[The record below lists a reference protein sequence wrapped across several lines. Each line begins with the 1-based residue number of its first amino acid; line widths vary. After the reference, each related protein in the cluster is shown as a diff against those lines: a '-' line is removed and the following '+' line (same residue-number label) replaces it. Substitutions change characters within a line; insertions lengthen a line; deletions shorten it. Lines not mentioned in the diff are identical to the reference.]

1 MATHVKPGDAQQFW
15 DNFYGPNAGYLFD
28 LYENY
33 LNNPASVDPATRAI
47 FDEMG
52 PPPVSPTFDEAPAD
66 AVPND
71 IMRVDLIGR
80 ASELVRNIKAYGHLS
95 AKINPLDPPPAL
107 DPLLQLDTYHLTA
120 TELKSLPA
128 RAVWEDA
135 PSTVRNAWD
144 VITYLTSLYTGT
156 TAYEFRQ
163 IQDVAE
169 RRWLDQYVESGSARP
184 QLSSSEKRNLLQR
197 LVTVEQFER
206 FLHGTFPG
214 QKRFSIEGNDVL
226 VPMLDT
232 LTHLAAHSR
241 IPEIMIGMAHR
252 GRLNVL
258 AHNLGKPYKDIFS
271 EFHTAPNKD
280 MTPSE
285 GSMGINFGWTG
296 DVKYHLGAKK
306 TLQES
311 NMVEIRLTL
320 ANNPSHLEFVD
331 PVVEGYS
338 RAAQD
343 DRRPSGAP
351 IQYIDRALT
360 ILIHG
365 DAAFPGE
372 GIVAETLNLS
382 RLPGYYTGG
391 TIHIIANN
399 NLGFT
404 TESTDERSTMYASD
418 LAKGFEIPIVHVNAD
433 DPEACLVAVQMAY
446 AYRQQYHKDF
456 LIDVVGYRRWG
467 HNEGDDPSITQPE
480 MYAIIGEHPTV
491 AALYAQQLAQAG
503 IVSNAQVDEMI
514 HQTQEQLRHIYA
526 ETAANPTE
534 FMLSEHAQEPESVP
548 ALPVSAQTLR
558 SLNDQL
564 LTWPEDLA
572 VNPKLERIL
581 MRRKDALDVVGGI
594 DWAHAE
600 ILAFGSIVAD
610 GTPIRLGGQDSERG
624 TFSQRH
630 LVLHDMHTG
639 AKYNPLQHLRD
650 AKASFVVYNS
660 PLSEGSVLGFEYG
673 YSVQAPEALVLWE
686 AQYGDFA
693 NSGQVMI
700 DQFIAPGRAKWRQ
713 QSSLVMLLP
722 HGYEGM
728 GPEHSSG
735 RVERYLQLSAEENW
749 RVANPTNAAQYFHL
763 LRSQAARLL
772 VKPRPLVI
780 MTPKS
785 LIRNTLA
792 FSSLNDLTTGEF
804 EPVFVR
810 HALLPEQ
817 VTRLVLCSGKVG
829 VELEAFLKQDGVKD
843 ASWIQVARVEQL
855 FPFPKTALEQLMNSL
870 PNLKE
875 VIWMQEEPQ
884 NMGPWHYIKPY
895 LDDLFGTRAVKYI
908 GRPPHASP
916 AEGQSQVHAKEQRRI
931 LTQAVSAIEEG
942 VN

>member
-1 MATHVKPGDAQQFW
+1 MATLKPGEAQEFW
-15 DNFYGPNAGYLFD
+15 ENFYGPNQGYLFD
-28 LYENY
+28 LYEHY
-33 LNNPASVDPATRAI
+33 LQNPASVDPATRAI

-52 PPPVSPTFDEAPAD
+52 GPPVETAKEPEPFSSTDL
-66 AVPND
+66 V
-71 IMRVDLIGR
+71 RTDLIGR
-80 ASELVRNIKAYGHLS
+80 ATELVRNIRAYGHLS
-95 AKINPLDPPPAL
+95 AKINPLESPPDLVA
-107 DPLLQLDTYHLTA
+107 LLQPATYHLTA
-120 TELKSLPA
+120 TDLKSLAA
-128 RAVWEDA
+128 RAVFADA
-135 PSTVRNAWD
+135 PTALATAWD
-144 VITYLTSLYTGT
+144 VVNYLTAIYTGT
-156 TAYEFRQ
+156 TAFEFRQ

-169 RRWLDQYVESGSARP
+169 RDWLDQYVEQGNARP
-184 QLSSSEKRNLLQR
+184 HLTPGEKRDLLQR
-197 LVTVEQFER
+197 LISVEQFER

-214 QKRFSIEGNDVL
+214 QKRFSIEGTDVL

-232 LTHLAAHSR
+232 LTHLAAHSG
-241 IPEIMIGMAHR
+241 IPELMIGMAHR
-252 GRLNVL
+252 GRLSVL

-343 DRRPSGAP
+343 NRRISGP
-351 IQYIDRALT
+351 PEQQVDRALP
-360 ILIHG
+360 ILVHG

-372 GIVAETLNLS
+372 GIVSETLNLS
-382 RLPGYYTGG
+382 GLHGYYTGG

-404 TESTDERSTMYASD
+404 TETVDERSTLYASD

-433 DPEACLVAVQMAY
+433 DPEACLAAVQMAY

-467 HNEGDDPSITQPE
+467 HNEGDDPSITQPT
-480 MYAIIGEHPTV
+480 MYRIISDHPTV
-491 AALYAQQLAQAG
+491 ATQYEQKLSDAG
-503 IVSNAQVDEMI
+503 VVTKPQIDEMI
-514 HQTQEQLRHIYA
+514 HQIQDQLRHIYA
-526 ETAANPTE
+526 ETAENPTQ
-534 FMLSEHAQEPESVP
+534 FTLANQQDEPDTVS
-548 ALPVSAQTLR
+548 AAPVSADMLR
-558 SLNDQL
+558 QINEEL
-564 LTWPEDLA
+564 LTWPKGFA

-581 MRRKDALDVVGGI
+581 MRRQEALDLAGGI

-600 ILAFGSIVAD
+600 ALAFASIVTS
-610 GTPIRLGGQDSERG
+610 GTPIRLSGQDSERG

-630 LVLHDMHTG
+630 LVLHDMVNGKT
-639 AKYNPLQHLRD
+639 YTPLQHLNL
-650 AKASFVVYNS
+650 AAASFAVYNS
-660 PLSEGSVLGFEYG
+660 PLSEASVLGFEYG

-700 DQFIAPGRAKWRQ
+700 DQFIAPGQAKWRQ
-713 QSSLVMLLP
+713 QASLVLLLP

-735 RVERYLQLSAEENW
+735 RLERYLQLSAEENW
-749 RVANPTNAAQYFHL
+749 RVTNPTNAAQYFHL
-763 LRSQAARLL
+763 LRSQAARLQ

-780 MTPKS
+780 MAPKS
-785 LIRNTLA
+785 LLRNTMA
-792 FSSLNDLTTGEF
+792 HCSLNDLVAGEF
-804 EPVFVR
+804 QPILAHSV
-810 HALLPEQ
+810 ALPET
-817 VTRLVLCSGKVG
+817 VTRLVLCSGKISI
-829 VELEAFLKQDGVKD
+829 ELDGFMKQNPEMSTD
-843 ASWIQVARVEQL
+843 WIQVARVEQL
-855 FPFPKTALEQLMNSL
+855 FPFPELAMAAVARSL
-870 PNLKE
+870 PNLRE
-875 VIWMQEEPQ
+875 VVWLQEEPQ
-884 NMGPWHYIKPY
+884 NMGAWHYIKPY
-895 LDDLFGTRAVKYI
+895 LDNLFGEAPITYI

-931 LTQAVSAIEEG
+931 LTAAVSAIEEG
-942 VN
+942 IR

>member
-1 MATHVKPGDAQQFW
+1 MATQKPGEAQQFW
-15 DNFYGPNAGYLFD
+15 ENFYGPNQGYLFD
-28 LYENY
+28 LYEHY
-33 LNNPASVDPATRAI
+33 LQNPASVDPATRAI

-52 PPPVSPTFDEAPAD
+52 APPLETVNEQPETLLST
-66 AVPND
+66 
-71 IMRVDLIGR
+71 DLVRTDLVGR
-80 ASELVRNIKAYGHLS
+80 AAELVRNIRAYGHLS
-95 AKINPLDPPPAL
+95 AKINPLESPPELVA
-107 DPLLQLDTYHLTA
+107 LLQPKTYDLSA
-120 TELKSLPA
+120 TDLKSLAA
-128 RAVWEDA
+128 RAVIADA
-135 PSTVRNAWD
+135 PTSLATAWD
-144 VITYLTSLYTGT
+144 VVNYLTAIYTGT
-156 TAYEFRQ
+156 TAFEFRQ

-169 RRWLDQYVESGSARP
+169 RDWLDRYVEQGYARP
-184 QLSSSEKRNLLQR
+184 HLSPAEQRDLLQR
-197 LVTVEQFER
+197 LITVEQFER

-214 QKRFSIEGNDVL
+214 QKRFSIEGTDVL

-232 LTHLAAHSR
+232 LTHLAAHSG
-241 IPEIMIGMAHR
+241 IPELMIGMAHR
-252 GRLNVL
+252 GRLSVL

-343 DRRPSGAP
+343 NRRTAGAP
-351 IQYIDRALT
+351 DQQVDRALP

-382 RLPGYYTGG
+382 GLRGYYTGG

-404 TESTDERSTMYASD
+404 TETADERSTLYASD

-433 DPEACLVAVQMAY
+433 DPEACLAAVQMAY

-467 HNEGDDPSITQPE
+467 HNEGDDPSITQPT
-480 MYAIIGEHPTV
+480 MYTVIGEHPTV
-491 AALYAQQLAQAG
+491 ATLYGQKLSESGVVTKPQ
-503 IVSNAQVDEMI
+503 IDEMI
-514 HQTQEQLRHIYA
+514 HKVQDQLRHIYA
-526 ETAANPTE
+526 ETAENPTQFTLANQQDE
-534 FMLSEHAQEPESVP
+534 PATVSTAPISADMLRQFNEE
-548 ALPVSAQTLR
+548 
-558 SLNDQL
+558 L
-564 LTWPEDLA
+564 LTWPKGFS

-581 MRRKDALDVVGGI
+581 MRRKEALDLAGGI

-600 ILAFGSIVAD
+600 ALAFASIIAD
-610 GTPIRLGGQDSERG
+610 GTPTRLSGQDSERG

-630 LVLHDMHTG
+630 LVLHDMVNG
-639 AKYNPLQHLRD
+639 ATYTPLQHLSH
-650 AKASFVVYNS
+650 AQASFAVYNS
-660 PLSEGSVLGFEYG
+660 PLSEASVLGFEYG
-673 YSVQAPEALVLWE
+673 YSVQAPDALVLWE

-693 NSGQVMI
+693 NSAQVMI

-713 QSSLVMLLP
+713 QSSLVLLLP

-735 RVERYLQLSAEENW
+735 RLERYLQLSAEENW
-749 RVANPTNAAQYFHL
+749 TVTNPTNAAQYFHL
-763 LRSQAARLL
+763 LRSQAARLQ

-780 MTPKS
+780 MAPKS
-785 LIRNTLA
+785 LLRNTMA
-792 FSSLNDLTTGEF
+792 YCSLNDLVAGEF
-804 EPVFVR
+804 QPILAHSV
-810 HALLPEQ
+810 ALPET
-817 VTRLVLCSGKVG
+817 VTRLVLCSGKISI
-829 VELEAFLKQDGVKD
+829 ELDVFMKQNPEMSTD
-843 ASWIQVARVEQL
+843 WIQVARVEQL
-855 FPFPKTALEQLMNSL
+855 FPFPESAIAAIAQSL

-875 VIWMQEEPQ
+875 VVWLQEEPQ
-884 NMGPWHYIKPY
+884 NMGAWHYIKPY
-895 LDDLFGTRAVKYI
+895 LDNLLGGVPITYI

-931 LTQAVSAIEEG
+931 LTAAVSAIEEG
-942 VN
+942 MR